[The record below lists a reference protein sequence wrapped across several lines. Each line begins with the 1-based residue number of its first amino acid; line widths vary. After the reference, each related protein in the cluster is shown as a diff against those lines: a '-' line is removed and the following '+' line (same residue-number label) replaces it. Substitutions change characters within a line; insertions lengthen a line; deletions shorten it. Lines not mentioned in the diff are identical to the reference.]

1 MMMVHTSNPFQHV
14 QQMMMGFGGFHDDP
28 FLSNI
33 MVSMGMG
40 GMTGIHDP
48 FEDMFGFSESNIYT
62 YF

>member
-1 MMMVHTSNPFQHV
+1 MVHTSNPFQHV

-40 GMTGIHDP
+40 GMMGIHDP
-48 FEDMFGFSESNIYT
+48 FEDMFGFS
-62 YF
+62 